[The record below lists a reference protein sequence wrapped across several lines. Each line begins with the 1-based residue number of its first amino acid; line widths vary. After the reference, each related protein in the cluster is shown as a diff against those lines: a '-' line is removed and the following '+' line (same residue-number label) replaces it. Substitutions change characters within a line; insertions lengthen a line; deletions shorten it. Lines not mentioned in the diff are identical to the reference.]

1 MMQNLFRRIQK
12 TEAGWGV
19 TLVRLVLGMIFF
31 REGSMKFF
39 GWFGGG
45 GWAATC
51 AFFSN
56 LGIPFPELNAWLVAA
71 TEFFGGIAFL
81 LGFLGRLAAIPVG
94 VTMVVAILTAHL
106 EGGWNYP
113 FLILACCLLLVQA
126 GSGPLSLDR
135 WMTSKK

>member
-1 MMQNLFRRIQK
+1 MFRNLFKRIQR

-19 TLVRLVLGMIFF
+19 TLVRWVLGMIFF

-51 AFFSN
+51 AYFSS

-81 LGFLGRLAAIPVG
+81 LGFLSRLAAIPVG
-94 VTMVVAILTAHL
+94 ATMLVAILTAHL
-106 EGGWNYP
+106 KGGWSYP
-113 FLILACCLLLVQA
+113 LLILAGCLLMIQA
-126 GSGPLSLDR
+126 GSGPFSLDR
-135 WMTSKK
+135 RMAGKK